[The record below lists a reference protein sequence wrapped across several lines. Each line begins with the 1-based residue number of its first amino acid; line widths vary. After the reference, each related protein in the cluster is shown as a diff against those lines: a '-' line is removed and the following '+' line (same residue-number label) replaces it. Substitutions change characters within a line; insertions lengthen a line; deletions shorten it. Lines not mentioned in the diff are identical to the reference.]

1 MRSAVSATEVPVTR
15 KKLALGKAIDRLEQ
29 IVLKLEGEEL
39 ELEEAIRLFDEGMEL
54 IRGAEKELSE
64 SQGRLKQV
72 LMDRGGRQRQ
82 VDFEIGRS
90 DLGRGGEGEDG
101 E

>member
-1 MRSAVSATEVPVTR
+1 MTP

-72 LMDRGGRQRQ
+72 LVDRGGRQRQ
-82 VDFEIGRS
+82 VELEIGEAES
-90 DLGRGGEGEDG
+90 GVSGEDG
-101 E
+101 DGG